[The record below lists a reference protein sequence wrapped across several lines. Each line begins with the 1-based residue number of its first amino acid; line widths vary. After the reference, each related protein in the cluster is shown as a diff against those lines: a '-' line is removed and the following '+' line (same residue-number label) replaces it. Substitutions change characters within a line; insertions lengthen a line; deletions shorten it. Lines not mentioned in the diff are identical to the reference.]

1 MEGCYLELRGHSLER
16 KSFQVWVL
24 LPAVFGLFLVM
35 LGLMVRS
42 RHAAGVSEWALE
54 SDKVRAGLLAA
65 PSSRHPASV
74 LDLTSA
80 NARSGFTPEIGNL
93 QVTGLPPAP
102 EISRGNRVF
111 LFLRSDCPCSL
122 EFAGYFA
129 LAWQCCKDKASFV
142 GVFEPQATT
151 ESLAA
156 FRKNTNAPFPF
167 VVDQAGTLAK
177 SLGVTKA
184 GAFALVRPN
193 GSLDG
198 LWNGCSG
205 PGLQD
210 LLGRVGLTFDN
221 NNTPSGWGSIPGAA
235 VAGCPLISY

>member
-1 MEGCYLELRGHSLER
+1 MFYLPK
-16 KSFQVWVL
+16 KSINAWAL
-24 LPAVFGLFLVM
+24 LLAVAGLLLLIVGVFA
-35 LGLMVRS
+35 RS
-42 RHAAGVSEWALE
+42 RHVVGAGEWALE
-54 SDKVRAGLLAA
+54 IERARVELLPEATSKHA
-65 PSSRHPASV
+65 VSV
-74 LDLTSA
+74 LELARANKNVDIRPETNDLQNIELLTTTDLA
-80 NARSGFTPEIGNL
+80 
-93 QVTGLPPAP
+93 Q
-102 EISRGNRVF
+102 GNRVF

-122 EFAGYFA
+122 EFAGHFS
-129 LAWQCCKDKASFV
+129 LAQQCAGNKANFI
-142 GVFEPQATT
+142 GVFEQQATT
-151 ESLAA
+151 KSLGA
-156 FRKNTNAPFPF
+156 FRNITNASFPF

-221 NNTPSGWGSIPGAA
+221 KKAPSGWDSIPGTA